1 MADAS
6 EHALMIED
14 CEKRESQL
22 TDWEAGFID
31 SISKQIA
38 VRPLSAK
45 QAETLERIW
54 ERVTE

>member
-1 MADAS
+1 MANAS
-6 EHALMIED
+6 EHADMIAD

-31 SISKQIA
+31 SVAKQIA

-45 QAETLERIW
+45 QAETLDRIW